1 LVERFVSADCEA
13 CWSAPPTKKPEPNAL
28 VIDWIVPSGQGD
40 VAPLAAAASRDAQL
54 RLDFLGRS
62 APATSAVISTEVLR
76 DQTHQ
81 LSVAQGLPVGAY
93 IGAIIEYKVP
103 VKARHRKPVSVWL
116 LLVETI
122 APGADGAQEE
132 KNLVRN
138 MLVSTWDR
146 SDKRSKTG
154 KSVFRELRPLNIAQG
169 ARPEH
174 LRVVGWVQDAQGRV
188 LTAAQSVCTTPM
200 ETR

>member
-1 LVERFVSADCEA
+1 M
-13 CWSAPPTKKPEPNAL
+13 KPEPNAL

-40 VAPLAAAASRDAQL
+40 DAPLAAAASRDAQM

-62 APATSAVISTEVLR
+62 APATSDVISTKVLG
-76 DQTHQ
+76 DQAHQ

-103 VKARHRKPVSVWL
+103 VKDRYLKPVSVWL

-122 APGADGAQEE
+122 ATGVDGAQEE

-138 MLVSTWDR
+138 VLVSRWDR
-146 SDKRSKTG
+146 SDKRSEAG
-154 KSVFRELRPLNIAQG
+154 KSIFRELRPLNIAQG
-169 ARPEH
+169 ARPER
-174 LRVVGWVQDAQGRV
+174 LRLIGWVQDAQGRV
-188 LTAAQSVCTTPM
+188 LTAAQSVCTTAI

>member
-13 CWSAPPTKKPEPNAL
+13 CWRAQPTMNPESNAL
-28 VIDWIVPSGQGD
+28 VIDWIVPGAQGD
-40 VAPLAAAASRDAQL
+40 DAPLAAAASRDAQM

-62 APATSAVISTEVLR
+62 APVTSDVISTKVLG

-93 IGAIIEYKVP
+93 IGAIIEYKAP
-103 VKARHRKPVSVWL
+103 VKHRYRKPVSVWL

-122 APGADGAQEE
+122 ATGVDGAQEE

-138 MLVSTWDR
+138 VLVSRWDR
-146 SDKRSKTG
+146 SDKRSEAG
-154 KSVFRELRPLNIAQG
+154 KGVFRELRPLNIAQG
-169 ARPEH
+169 ARPER
-174 LRVVGWVQDAQGRV
+174 LRLIAWVQDAQGRV
-188 LTAAQSVCTTPM
+188 LTAAQSVCTTAI